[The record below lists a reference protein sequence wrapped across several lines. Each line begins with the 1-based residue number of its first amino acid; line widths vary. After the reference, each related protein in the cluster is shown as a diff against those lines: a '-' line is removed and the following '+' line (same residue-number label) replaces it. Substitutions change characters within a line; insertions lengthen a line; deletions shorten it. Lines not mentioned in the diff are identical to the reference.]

1 MDIQGNRFEDYF
13 CLCLDASSSSTLS
26 SVMFIS
32 DILEKKRDNARIH
45 IIDYRSSLSNYY
57 LNKKERDDLV
67 FPEKIG
73 KSLDY
78 IDGYIQSV
86 PQEDFVIINGLDR
99 LEDEFDSQKLFKSNF
114 GNITHSI
121 HLKTSVDYTRLLF
134 QLDKL
139 YSKYQHVVSGIVS
152 IMYADYDAH
161 ATITNALMYSN
172 NMSIVTAYYENPSDP
187 ITGIIKQQLE
197 IIGNSSIEVALGE
210 LNKVKSKLPELN
222 YDILQAIIYYK
233 AGQISKSACLYEKH
247 YASLQNEEKLH
258 LADLCIELGYSVRAE
273 EILLELFHTDKFL
286 NNLFITFYKLYKD
299 NKEKQ
304 NYWIEV
310 GYSIEP
316 DNLWMM
322 ERYATY
328 LSFKAEYKKA
338 AALFRK
344 IGERYNKDYFEVV
357 ARMQEIFDEKF
368 TDPKDL
374 EKYII
379 AHVEDDDNLR
389 NEAIYRLAGFYKL
402 YKKSDYLCY
411 NCLRKAKL
419 EYNLGKSCEII
430 IEKIHIL
437 SDEKRAAKALGK
449 IKPQKKEKD
458 ALKLLNSKV
467 RLAFESIKILVNYPQ
482 GYLYWRK
489 LLETLEQS
497 QWIESAYD
505 YLKREIQFYNDPK
518 SLVNSSKI
526 HRLCSGV
533 AQSLGGSKDSFLNN
547 PEQTSINVIKLLQ
560 RIKMGQQD
568 WRHDFHNEESFVQAI
583 FAPAELLGDNY
594 LRTICRY
601 YVSIIFSNSG
611 MYQEA
616 NNFSLSIVEFSVN
629 SNDELKLLSLYLG
642 LLSWGYNQY
651 RIGRKHEGIMCIIAA
666 SYYCRKANEI
676 EPFLEEGINIISLYL
691 SENGI
696 RELVIQDEDFWKNF
710 SSKIN
715 DMNSNMADNLAFIF
729 QDTTTQLQR
738 YYDNIKQKG
747 SNWEGDLVNATMIH
761 FDKKEYDQALSL
773 IKQYGNEAIK
783 QLDFR
788 HDARH
793 KVAYSWAHNILVTGN
808 ISTEDICLALRFIE
822 LAYQDIEEQRDVS
835 HIEERSELSSHSVKI
850 MKLYLDILLIVETLP
865 DLQYL
870 NDYVANKISE
880 LVFKLSPRS
889 VIEQKNLYN
898 VVCDKQEYIPVKEK
912 YDILLQE
919 YKSAQESGAS
929 FDSLSNLAREINEV
943 KVKLIQCHP
952 HYMGL
957 KEYDTTSI
965 ATAQEHLNDN
975 DAVYMNYITNFGVLE
990 YIITKDSVESKYNYC
1005 NTSELK
1011 KLINA
1016 FGEIMQ
1022 GISTNTA
1029 SLNSI
1034 VEKIAQSGFQFLI
1047 SFIEKKENISTLFY
1061 ILDSD
1066 YRMFSLSNLKI
1077 KQKYVPELVDA
1088 LIRMLDLTSLLNNH
1102 RIKACGII
1110 NRCIGINEDGSIKLI
1125 TNTISSYIESR
1136 NNPNIVLLDNDCD
1149 NTNNIKNQLLQ
1160 NEQFNVVIMYGHG
1173 DSAQSSHSTSG
1184 AYRIDGINN
1193 SIDMSDLLNG
1203 LKCECLVIISC
1214 SSGIPHGISIETSN
1228 GVLNS
1233 ILEHHTGLFIVCKW
1247 DVSTQETLELLK
1259 LFLDYALNGE
1269 YLSNALIL
1277 AEREMRTKYGDNTG
1291 MWSGLEMWLN

>member
-1 MDIQGNRFEDYF
+1 MEKKPFEAIKIGLASPDQIREWSYGEVKKPETINYRTLKPEKDGLYCERIFGPQKDLECHCGKYKKNHFKGKICERCGVEVTKKEVRRERMGHIELVSPVSHIWYFKGIPSRMGLILDLSPRDLEKVLYFAKYIVTDPGDTELEKNQILTEKEYADYVEKYDDDFKASMGAEAIKELLISTNNPHLVKLGEEMDIQGNRFEDYF

-26 SVMFIS
+26 SVRFIS
-32 DILEKKRDNARIH
+32 DILGKKNDNARIH

-114 GNITHSI
+114 GNTTHSI

-139 YSKYQHVVSGIVS
+139 YFKYQHVVSGIVS

-172 NMSIVTAYYENPSDP
+172 NMSIVTVYYENPSDP

-233 AGQISKSACLYEKH
+233 AGQISKSASLYEKH

-299 NKEKQ
+299 NEEKQ

-467 RLAFESIKILVNYPQ
+467 RLAFESIKILVNYPH

-497 QWIESAYD
+497 QWIVSAYD
-505 YLKREIQFYNDPK
+505 YLKREIQFYDDPK

-526 HRLCSGV
+526 HRLCSGA
-533 AQSLGGSKDSFLNN
+533 AQYLGGSKDSIINN
-547 PEQTSINVIKLLQ
+547 PEQATINVIKLLQ
-560 RIKMGQQD
+560 GIKMGQHD
-568 WRHDFHNEESFVQAI
+568 WRQDYLDEDSFAKTLL
-583 FAPAELLGDNY
+583 APAELLGDNY

-601 YVSIIFSNSG
+601 YISIIF
-611 MYQEA
+611 
-616 NNFSLSIVEFSVN
+616 
-629 SNDELKLLSLYLG
+629 LLYTKCK
-642 LLSWGYNQY
+642 N
-651 RIGRKHEGIMCIIAA
+651 
-666 SYYCRKANEI
+666 KAI
-676 EPFLEEGINIISLYL
+676 
-691 SENGI
+691 
-696 RELVIQDEDFWKNF
+696 
-710 SSKIN
+710 
-715 DMNSNMADNLAFIF
+715 
-729 QDTTTQLQR
+729 
-738 YYDNIKQKG
+738 
-747 SNWEGDLVNATMIH
+747 
-761 FDKKEYDQALSL
+761 
-773 IKQYGNEAIK
+773 
-783 QLDFR
+783 
-788 HDARH
+788 
-793 KVAYSWAHNILVTGN
+793 
-808 ISTEDICLALRFIE
+808 
-822 LAYQDIEEQRDVS
+822 LAYI
-835 HIEERSELSSHSVKI
+835 K
-850 MKLYLDILLIVETLP
+850 
-865 DLQYL
+865 
-870 NDYVANKISE
+870 
-880 LVFKLSPRS
+880 
-889 VIEQKNLYN
+889 
-898 VVCDKQEYIPVKEK
+898 KQ
-912 YDILLQE
+912 
-919 YKSAQESGAS
+919 
-929 FDSLSNLAREINEV
+929 
-943 KVKLIQCHP
+943 
-952 HYMGL
+952 
-957 KEYDTTSI
+957 TT
-965 ATAQEHLNDN
+965 
-975 DAVYMNYITNFGVLE
+975 
-990 YIITKDSVESKYNYC
+990 
-1005 NTSELK
+1005 
-1011 KLINA
+1011 
-1016 FGEIMQ
+1016 
-1022 GISTNTA
+1022 
-1029 SLNSI
+1029 
-1034 VEKIAQSGFQFLI
+1034 FL
-1047 SFIEKKENISTLFY
+1047 
-1061 ILDSD
+1061 
-1066 YRMFSLSNLKI
+1066 
-1077 KQKYVPELVDA
+1077 
-1088 LIRMLDLTSLLNNH
+1088 
-1102 RIKACGII
+1102 
-1110 NRCIGINEDGSIKLI
+1110 
-1125 TNTISSYIESR
+1125 
-1136 NNPNIVLLDNDCD
+1136 
-1149 NTNNIKNQLLQ
+1149 
-1160 NEQFNVVIMYGHG
+1160 
-1173 DSAQSSHSTSG
+1173 
-1184 AYRIDGINN
+1184 
-1193 SIDMSDLLNG
+1193 
-1203 LKCECLVIISC
+1203 
-1214 SSGIPHGISIETSN
+1214 
-1228 GVLNS
+1228 
-1233 ILEHHTGLFIVCKW
+1233 
-1247 DVSTQETLELLK
+1247 
-1259 LFLDYALNGE
+1259 
-1269 YLSNALIL
+1269 
-1277 AEREMRTKYGDNTG
+1277 
-1291 MWSGLEMWLN
+1291 